1 MRRHRSTR
9 SVDLG
14 TEYPTQ
20 ICSNASKMHIV
31 RYGSIQHRWSSKDG
45 RMGNADARLGVKRR
59 GLCFP
64 SISFLLRLPLEV
76 LYYVY

>member
-31 RYGSIQHRWSSKDG
+31 RYGSIQHRWSSKNG
-45 RMGNADARLGVKRR
+45 RMGNADARLG
-59 GLCFP
+59 GEEEG
-64 SISFLLRLPLEV
+64 PLFSE
-76 LYYVY
+76 Y